1 MSAIVEAIAGHKQNI
16 IAKEKSE
23 LDRLALYWRDV
34 SESMQRDAEETAA
47 AIRRMRDA
55 GRKVDVDLVR
65 REQRYRRLFREAA
78 QQHIDFCNYADSL
91 IRSTTRARIDQG
103 IEDAMG
109 VLEDSGISLG
119 FDRLDV
125 RAVERMAGILADGS
139 PVRDV
144 LMRRFPDNWGA
155 AETELMRGIAKGI
168 NPREVAEKMA
178 AKLDIALS
186 DAARIA
192 RTEQLRAYRTATLEV
207 YDESGVVKKYKRLAA
222 NDTNTCI
229 ACILLDGQEYPIDEP
244 LNDHPN
250 GRCTMVP
257 IITGR
262 EPPKWQY
269 GRKWFDLLD
278 DDDQEKILGPAKFRA
293 WKQGQFDLNLLA
305 QIAKSRVWG
314 DTVRVASL
322 QEVMS
327 GW

>member
-1 MSAIVEAIAGHKQNI
+1 MSAITDAVRQHKENILNWEHVEMDRMSRYWWEIQEDLRLEA
-16 IAKEKSE
+16 EK
-23 LDRLALYWRDV
+23 
-34 SESMQRDAEETAA
+34 
-47 AIRRMRDA
+47 
-55 GRKVDVDLVR
+55 LVR
-65 REQRYRRLFREAA
+65 RMDDLKKDGKDISPTLVRQQDRYNRLLREAA
-78 QQHIDFCNYADSL
+78 ERHVEFSDYASGL
-91 IRSTTRARIDQG
+91 IRGGTRHCVDQG
-103 IEDAMG
+103 IEDART
-109 VLEDSGISLG
+109 VLEEAGVSIG
-119 FDRLDV
+119 FDHLDIA
-125 RAVERMAGILADGS
+125 AVEAMAGILADGS

-144 LMRRFPDNWGA
+144 LARRFPDNWGA

-269 GRKWFDLLD
+269 GRKWFDLLN

-293 WKQGQFDLNLLA
+293 WKQGQFDLNVLA

-314 DTVRVASL
+314 DTVRVRSL
-322 QEVMS
+322 RDALS
-327 GW
+327 SR